1 MNERMLVAI
10 NGLKTLT
17 NNGQKSFQI
26 VNIGGVFEEKM
37 GFNTPISVEDLQ
49 LMKQLALPS
58 DYYDLLQLSNGL
70 SLFQDSF
77 QGMALGGAVCEIY
90 DAETVCQKMVSSTA
104 DRLSFHS
111 LAT

>member
-37 GFNTPISVEDLQ
+37 SFNTPISVTER
-49 LMKQLALPS
+49 
-58 DYYDLLQLSNGL
+58 LL
-70 SLFQDSF
+70 
-77 QGMALGGAVCEIY
+77 
-90 DAETVCQKMVSSTA
+90 
-104 DRLSFHS
+104 
-111 LAT
+111 